1 MSGGSG
7 KVAIALELTAA
18 SRVYG
23 NTTVGRAVVMSLL
36 SSSFSVQPARL
47 LVLASLLVSAFAVM
61 PRASAQEAGFSF
73 ETVKRQAADLAGAA
87 YKAPAE
93 ALPKGAESL
102 DYDQFR
108 QIRFKRDRTLW
119 RGEGLGFEMQ
129 VLPTGWL
136 YKVPVEINIVEA
148 GQARP
153 LEADNGY
160 FDLGPLAGK
169 LAPEARLGFSGFR
182 LLAPMNRPD
191 VFDEAIVFQGAS
203 YFRALSRGQ
212 SYGLSARGL
221 TLDIG
226 ESSGEEF
233 PFFRRF
239 WIEKPQAEAR
249 AVVIYALLDSPSVA
263 GAYKITLT
271 PGAPTRTDVELTL
284 FPRKDLANV
293 GIAPLTSMFLFNT
306 INRTRVSDFR
316 NAVHDSDGLA
326 IHNGLG
332 EQIWRPLNNPK
343 RLQTSHF
350 IDQNPRGY
358 GLVQRART
366 LAHFQDLEAA
376 YERRPSAWVEPR
388 QGWGPGMVELFELPT
403 EEEIHDNIVAFWH
416 PRAPLAAGKAHSFSY
431 GLAWPDDSPSL
442 PGARV
447 TATRAGLANGPQRKT
462 GAIQFAIDF
471 SGLGAGAGD
480 ALPVAK
486 VEASAGG
493 VSAPTVERNSATG
506 GYRVA
511 FTLDPKGAPFS
522 ELRLVMTMG
531 PGSSNA
537 SPNAKPVSETWL
549 YRWTRE

>member
-1 MSGGSG
+1 MSFRH
-7 KVAIALELTAA
+7 IASLPTTARLPLLA
-18 SRVYG
+18 A
-23 NTTVGRAVVMSLL
+23 AVLL
-36 SSSFSVQPARL
+36 SCVAVRGAAAQQPA
-47 LVLASLLVSAFAVM
+47 FT
-61 PRASAQEAGFSF
+61 F
-73 ETVKRQAADLAGAA
+73 ETVKQQAAELAGAGF
-87 YKAPAE
+87 KAPAE
-93 ALPKGAESL
+93 ALPKGAENL

-108 QIRFKRDRTLW
+108 QIRFKRDRTIW

-136 YKVPVEINIVEA
+136 YKVPVEINVVED

-182 LLAPMNRPD
+182 ITAPMNRPD
-191 VFDEAIVFQGAS
+191 IFDEVIVFQGAS

-221 TLDIG
+221 ALNIG
-226 ESSGEEF
+226 ESSGEDF

-239 WIEKPQAEAR
+239 WIEKPKADAR
-249 AVVIYALLDSPSVA
+249 SLQIFALLDSPSVT

-271 PGAPTRTDVELTL
+271 PGAPTRTDVEMTL
-284 FPRKDLANV
+284 FPRKEIANV
-293 GIAPLTSMFLFNT
+293 GIAPLTSMYLFDT
-306 INRTRVSDFR
+306 LNRTRISDFR
-316 NAVHDSDGLA
+316 SAVHDSDGLS
-326 IHNGLG
+326 IHNGFG
-332 EQIWRPLNNPK
+332 EQVWRPLNNPK

-350 IDQNPRGY
+350 LDQNPRGF
-358 GLVQRART
+358 GLIQRARS

-388 QGWGPGMVELFELPT
+388 DAWGAGMVELFELPT

-416 PRAPLAAGKAHSFSY
+416 PKAALAAGKSHSFSY
-431 GLAWPDDSPSL
+431 GIAWVNDSPSAAS
-442 PGARV
+442 ARV
-447 TATRAGLANGPQRKT
+447 LASRSGLVNGPQRKNGT
-462 GAIQFAIDF
+462 IQFAVDF
-471 SGLGAGAGD
+471 SGLGVAPAE
-480 ALPVAK
+480 AMPTAK

-493 VSAPTVERNSATG
+493 VSAPTVERNAVTG

-522 ELRLVMTMG
+522 ELRLVMTA
-531 PGSSNA
+531 NA
-537 SPNAKPVSETWL
+537 RPVSETWL
-549 YRWTRE
+549 YRWTSE

>member
-1 MSGGSG
+1 
-7 KVAIALELTAA
+7 VTTADHFA
-18 SRVYG
+18 AGMEQTRSLRVDG
-23 NTTVGRAVVMSLL
+23 DNNVGRAVVMSFCRP
-36 SSSFSVQPARL
+36 SSSRRPLRLLACAIALVSLLGFSSLSAAQQPA
-47 LVLASLLVSAFAVM
+47 FT
-61 PRASAQEAGFSF
+61 F
-73 ETVKRQAADLAGAA
+73 ETVQQQASQLAGAA

-93 ALPKGAESL
+93 ALPKGAENL
-102 DYDQFR
+102 DYDQYR

-136 YKVPVEINIVEA
+136 YKVPVEINIVDE

-153 LEADNGY
+153 LEPDNGF
-160 FDLGPLAGK
+160 FDLGAAAGK
-169 LAPEARLGFSGFR
+169 LAPDARFGFSGFR

-191 VFDEAIVFQGAS
+191 LFDEVIVFQGAS

-221 TLDIG
+221 ALNIG
-226 ESSGEEF
+226 EPSGEEF

-239 WIEKPQAEAR
+239 WIEKPKPG
-249 AVVIYALLDSPSVA
+249 AVTVIIYALLDSPSVA
-263 GAYKITLT
+263 GAYKITVT

-284 FPRKDLANV
+284 YPRKELGNV

-306 INRTRVSDFR
+306 INRTRVNDFR
-316 NAVHDSDGLA
+316 NAVHDSDGLS
-326 IHNGLG
+326 IHNGFG

-350 IDQNPRGY
+350 LDQSPRGY
-358 GLVQRART
+358 GLIQRSRT
-366 LAHFQDLEAA
+366 LNHFQDLEAA

-388 QGWGPGMVELFELPT
+388 QSWGPGMVELFELPT

-416 PRAPLAAGKAHSFSY
+416 PRDPLGPGKAHGFSY
-431 GLAWPDDSPSL
+431 GLAWSDDSPSTA
-442 PGARV
+442 GARV
-447 TATRAGLANGPQRKT
+447 LASRAGLANGPQRKNGT
-462 GAIQFAIDF
+462 IQFAVDF
-471 SGLGAGAGD
+471 SGLGAVGD
-480 ALPVAK
+480 ALPAAK

-493 VSAPTVERNSATG
+493 VSAPTVERNAATG

-531 PGSSNA
+531 SA
-537 SPNAKPVSETWL
+537 STNAKPVSETWL
-549 YRWTRE
+549 YRWTSE

>member
-1 MSGGSG
+1 MCAWNGRPLPG
-7 KVAIALELTAA
+7 LMPD
-18 SRVYG
+18 
-23 NTTVGRAVVMSLL
+23 NTVGRAVAMYFSSPSWSRSRRVFPVARWLL
-36 SSSFSVQPARL
+36 ALLLLAGADGARAQQP
-47 LVLASLLVSAFAVM
+47 
-61 PRASAQEAGFSF
+61 GFTF
-73 ETVKRQAADLAGAA
+73 ETVRQQAEEVSRAA

-93 ALPKGAESL
+93 ALPKGAETL

-108 QIRFKRDRTLW
+108 QISFKRERTVW
-119 RGEGLGFEMQ
+119 RGEGLGFELQ

-136 YKVPVEINIVEA
+136 YKVPVEINIVDQ
-148 GQARP
+148 GQVRP
-153 LEADNGY
+153 LEADNGF

-191 VFDEAIVFQGAS
+191 LFDEVIVFQGAS

-221 TLDIG
+221 ALDIG
-226 ESSGEEF
+226 EPAGEEF

-239 WIEKPQAEAR
+239 WIEKPRPEAR
-249 AVVIYALLDSPSVA
+249 SLVIYALLDSPSVA
-263 GAYKITLT
+263 GAYKITVT
-271 PGAPTRTDVELTL
+271 PGAPTCTDVEMTL
-284 FPRKDLANV
+284 YPRKDLANV

-306 INRTRVSDFR
+306 LNRTRVSDFR

-332 EQIWRPLNNPK
+332 EQIWRPLNNPR

-358 GLVQRART
+358 GLIQRART
-366 LAHFQDLEAA
+366 IGHFQDLEAA

-388 QGWGPGMVELFELPT
+388 EGWGPGMVELFELPT

-416 PRAPLAAGKAHSFSY
+416 PRAPLSAGKAHTFSY
-431 GLAWPDDSPSL
+431 GLAWGNDSPSMA
-442 PGARV
+442 GGRV
-447 TATRAGLANGPQRKT
+447 IASRSGLANGPQRKN
-462 GAIQFAIDF
+462 GIIQFAIDF
-471 SGLGAGAGD
+471 SGFGASAGD
-480 ALPVAK
+480 ALPAAK

-493 VSAPTVERNSATG
+493 VSAPIVERNADSG

-511 FTLDPKGAPFS
+511 FTLDPKGAPYA

-531 PGSSNA
+531 A
-537 SPNAKPVSETWL
+537 QSPNAKPVSETWL
-549 YRWTRE
+549 YRWTKE

>member
-1 MSGGSG
+1 MQE
-7 KVAIALELTAA
+7 ELRPAWNGPPGLGVDA
-18 SRVYG
+18 D
-23 NTTVGRAVVMSLL
+23 NTVGRAVAMS
-36 SSSFSVQPARL
+36 FRRPFTCQPARQLALAIL
-47 LVLASLLVSAFAVM
+47 LACLPAV
-61 PRASAQEAGFSF
+61 PRPASAQQPAFTF
-73 ETVKRQAADLAGAA
+73 ETVRQQAAELAAA
-87 YKAPAE
+87 GFKAPAE
-93 ALPKGAESL
+93 ALPKGAENL
-102 DYDQFR
+102 DYDQYR

-136 YKVPVEINIVEA
+136 YKVPVDISIVED
-148 GQARP
+148 GRARA

-169 LAPEARLGFSGFR
+169 LAPEARVGFSGFR
-182 LLAPMNRPD
+182 ITAPMNRPD
-191 VFDEAIVFQGAS
+191 LYDEVIVFQGAS

-221 TLDIG
+221 ALNIG
-226 ESSGEEF
+226 EPSGEEF

-239 WIEKPQAEAR
+239 WIEKPKPEAR
-249 AVVIYALLDSPSVA
+249 TVQIYALLDSPSVT
-263 GAYKITLT
+263 GAYKISLT
-271 PGAPTRTDVELTL
+271 PGAPTRTDVEMTL
-284 FPRKDLANV
+284 FPRKEIANV
-293 GIAPLTSMFLFNT
+293 GIAPLTSMFLFDS

-316 NAVHDSDGLA
+316 SAVHDSNGLS

-350 IDQNPRGY
+350 LDQNPRGY
-358 GLVQRART
+358 GLIQRART
-366 LAHFQDLEAA
+366 LSHFQDLEAA

-388 QGWGPGMVELFELPT
+388 TGWGSGMVELFELPT

-431 GLAWPDDSPSL
+431 GLAWSNDSPSM

-447 TATRAGLANGPQRKT
+447 LASRSGLVNGPQRKSGT
-462 GAIQFAIDF
+462 IQFAIDF
-471 SGLGAGAGD
+471 SDLGSGTGD
-480 ALPVAK
+480 AMPGAK

-493 VSAPTVERNSATG
+493 VGAPVVERNPVTG

-522 ELRLVMTMG
+522 ELRLVMTTG
-531 PGSSNA
+531 GA
-537 SPNAKPVSETWL
+537 NAKAISETWL

>member
-1 MSGGSG
+1 MSFRRPFFSRQPLWRL
-7 KVAIALELTAA
+7 ALAF
-18 SRVYG
+18 V
-23 NTTVGRAVVMSLL
+23 LL
-36 SSSFSVQPARL
+36 SATGPALPAAAQQPSFT
-47 LVLASLLVSAFAVM
+47 
-61 PRASAQEAGFSF
+61 F
-73 ETVKRQAADLAGAA
+73 ETVQQQAAQLANAA
-87 YKAPAE
+87 YKAPVE
-93 ALPKGAESL
+93 ALPKGAENV
-102 DYDQFR
+102 DYDQYR

-136 YKVPVEINIVEA
+136 YKVPVEIEIVDE

-153 LEADNGY
+153 LEPDNGF

-169 LAPEARLGFSGFR
+169 LAPEARFGFSGFR
-182 LLAPMNRPD
+182 LLAPINRPD
-191 VFDEAIVFQGAS
+191 LFDEVIVFQGAS
-203 YFRALSRGQ
+203 YFRAVSRGQ

-221 TLDIG
+221 ALNIG
-226 ESSGEEF
+226 EPTGEEF

-239 WIEKPQAEAR
+239 WIEKPKPGAS

-263 GAYKITLT
+263 GAYKITIT
-271 PGAPTRTDVELTL
+271 PGAPTRTDVEMTL
-284 FPRKDLANV
+284 YPRKELTNV

-326 IHNGLG
+326 IHNGYG

-350 IDQNPRGY
+350 IDQSPRGY
-358 GLVQRART
+358 GLIQRART
-366 LAHFQDLEAA
+366 LSHFQDLEAA

-388 QGWGPGMVELFELPT
+388 GSWGPGMVELFELPT

-416 PRAPLAAGKAHSFSY
+416 PRAPLGPGKAHSFSY
-431 GLAWPDDSPSL
+431 GLSWRDDSPSM

-447 TATRAGLANGPQRKT
+447 VASRAGLVNGPQRKT
-462 GAIQFAIDF
+462 GAIQFAVDF
-471 SGLGAGAGD
+471 SGLGGGVGET
-480 ALPVAK
+480 LPSAK

-493 VSAPTVERNSATG
+493 VSAPTVERNADTG

-511 FTLDPKGAPFS
+511 FTLDPKGARFS
-522 ELRLVMTMG
+522 ELRLVMTTAATG
-531 PGSSNA
+531 ANTKA
-537 SPNAKPVSETWL
+537 LSETWL
-549 YRWTRE
+549 YRWTSE